1 MPFQAPKRDDLNE
14 LDDEGGGGLFAEINI
29 TPLTDVILVL
39 LVIFMVASSAMV
51 DSMRE
56 GMIDVTLPAASTAA
70 KDKVETEALIVGIT
84 ADGRVFVRGQ
94 AVDDA
99 ALLEALEAERKKSP
113 GSMIVVQAD
122 GSLQHKKVV
131 EVIDKL
137 RKAGYS
143 NVGIAAETDQP

>member
-1 MPFQAPKRDDLNE
+1 VPFQAPKHDELNAGD
-14 LDDEGGGGLFAEINI
+14 DDEGAALFAEINI

-56 GMIDVTLPAASTAA
+56 GMIDVTLPTASTAA
-70 KDKVETEALIVGIT
+70 KDKVEAEALIVGIT

-94 AVDDA
+94 AVDDT
-99 ALLEALEAERKKSP
+99 ALLEALEAERKKAP
-113 GSMIVVQAD
+113 NTMIVVQAD
-122 GSLQHKKVV
+122 GALQHRKVV

-143 NVGIAAETDQP
+143 NVGIAAESDSP

>member
-1 MPFQAPKRDDLNE
+1 MSFQGPKVGGQDEVEEDD
-14 LDDEGGGGLFAEINI
+14 GSVGLFADINI

-56 GMIDVTLPAASTAA
+56 GMIDVTLPTASTAA
-70 KDKVETEALIVGIT
+70 KDKVEAEALIVGIT
-84 ADGRVFVRGQ
+84 ADGRVFVHGQ

-99 ALLEALEAERKKSP
+99 ALLEALEAERKKAP
-113 GSMIVVQAD
+113 NTMIVVQAD
-122 GSLQHKKVV
+122 GALQHRKVV

-143 NVGIAAETDQP
+143 NVGIAAETEQ